1 MKPSRI
7 SFSKSSGFLFID
19 KSQVEKSVDVISCLF
34 CTAKKK
40 KKKKKNSETSRLI
53 VGHPTPFPP
62 LSFSKCLVCALFIY
76 TIFIRIIW
84 VSQEELSLIGSNE
97 QIYYFYN

>member
-40 KKKKKNSETSRLI
+40 KKKKKKI
-53 VGHPTPFPP
+53 QKHP
-62 LSFSKCLVCALFIY
+62 
-76 TIFIRIIW
+76 
-84 VSQEELSLIGSNE
+84 GS
-97 QIYYFYN
+97 